1 MSEGWVKIHRKLQD
15 NKVWLS
21 EPFTR
26 AQAWV
31 DLILL
36 ANHKDGYIRVA
47 GERIDLKRG
56 QCGWSI
62 LNLSKRWKWSRGKTT
77 RFLKE
82 LANDAQITLKTDT
95 RNSIITICNYNDFQ
109 SNDTTDSTTDDTTD
123 GHQMIQQTD
132 TNKNVKKEKN
142 EKNID
147 FLDKEIWKDFLAM
160 RIKIKKPMTEKA
172 KERMLSKLEKLKQ
185 QGHDV
190 NALLVKSTDHCWQ
203 DVYVSEKKETKKIAV
218 VGKAKEELFS

>member
-47 GERIDLKRG
+47 GERIDIKRG
-56 QCGWSI
+56 QCGWSV
-62 LNLSKRWKWSRGKTT
+62 LNLSIRWKWSRGKAN

-82 LANDAQITLKTDT
+82 LQRDEQIILKTDT

-109 SNDTTDSTTDDTTD
+109 GDDTTGGTTDDTTD
-123 GHQMIQQTD
+123 GQQTD

-147 FLDKEIWKDFLAM
+147 FLDREIWKDFLSM
-160 RIKIKKPMTEKA
+160 RVKIKKPMTDKA
-172 KERMLSKLEKLKQ
+172 KDRMLLKLQKLKQ
-185 QGHDV
+185 QGHDI
-190 NALLVKSTDHCWQ
+190 NELLVKSTDHCWQ
-203 DVYVSEKKETKKIAV
+203 DVYIDEKKEVKKPNRQSYDR
-218 VGKAKEELFS
+218 KAELFS